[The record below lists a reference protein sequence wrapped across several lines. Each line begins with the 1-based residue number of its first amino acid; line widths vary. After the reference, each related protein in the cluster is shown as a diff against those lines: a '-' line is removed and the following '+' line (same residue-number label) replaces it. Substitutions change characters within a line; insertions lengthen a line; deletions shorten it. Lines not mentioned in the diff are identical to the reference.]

1 MGPQVERAA
10 EADRR
15 NGSNGDGNGSRALSG
30 RMAVAALEGTRTA
43 GGAVVGKGQRFFDEV
58 GGMTAMSLEAFR
70 RTWDFR
76 KWWKEWLDQC
86 WFIVKVTAIPVFLIA
101 LPLGATV
108 SLQIGQFAR
117 QLGAQSVTGTAVVL
131 ALVREVAPIAC
142 ALLISG
148 AGGSAMSSDM
158 GSRRVRDELAAMEVM
173 AVNPV
178 YRLVTPRLW
187 AASSVAVLLVALVVL
202 AGVLGGFLFNVIMQG
217 VSPGAYFS
225 GATSL
230 LVISDLFVSLF
241 KAWVFGFIAAV
252 IACYK
257 GMTCELGPAGV
268 GRAVNKSVVQTAI
281 AIFIVNYVITTI
293 YIALVPP
300 VL

>member
-1 MGPQVERAA
+1 LGPRLERTVEAG
-10 EADRR
+10 RR
-15 NGSNGDGNGSRALSG
+15 NGSNGDGNGRALSG
-30 RMAVAALEGTRTA
+30 RLAVAALEGTRSA
-43 GGAVVGKGQRFFDEV
+43 GSTVVGKGQRFFDEV
-58 GGMTAMSLEAFR
+58 GGMTAMSMEAFR
-70 RTWDFR
+70 RTWEIR
-76 KWWKEWLDQC
+76 KWWREWLDQC
-86 WFIVKVTAIPVFLIA
+86 WFMVKVTALPVFLIA

-173 AVNPV
+173 AVNPI

-187 AASSVAVLLVALVVL
+187 AASSVAVLLVSLVVL
-202 AGVLGGFLFNVIMQG
+202 AGVAGGFLFNVIIQD
-217 VSPGAYFS
+217 VTPGAYFS

-230 LVISDLFVSLF
+230 LVPSDLAVSLF

-257 GMTCELGPAGV
+257 GMNCDLGPAGV

-281 AIFIVNYVITTI
+281 AIFVVNYVITTI

>member
-1 MGPQVERAA
+1 MGAQLEREA
-10 EADRR
+10 ERR
-15 NGSNGDGNGSRALSG
+15 NGSNGSNGSGRAVRAL
-30 RMAVAALEGTRTA
+30 RTA
-43 GGAVVGKGQRFFDEV
+43 AFVGPRQAGATVVGKGQRFFDEV

-86 WFIVKVTAIPVFLIA
+86 WFIVKVTAIPVFLIS

-117 QLGAQSVTGTAVVL
+117 QLGAQSITGTAVVL

-173 AVNPV
+173 AVNPI

-202 AGVLGGFLFNVIMQG
+202 AGVAGGFLFNVIMQD

-230 LVISDLFVSLF
+230 LVLSDLFVSLF
-241 KAWVFGFIAAV
+241 KAWLFGFIAAV

-257 GMTCELGPAGV
+257 GMNCELGPAGV